1 MPIHEF
7 ITQNTWF
14 IGRASDNSVVHY
26 FQVEENTQLD
36 SGQEIIE
43 LFNSEEEYLGRL
55 AEIGINL
62 GEENIS

>member
-43 LFNSEEEYLGRL
+43 LFNLEEEYLARL
-55 AEIGINL
+55 LELGISL
-62 GEENIS
+62 DEEPQ

>member
-43 LFNSEEEYLGRL
+43 LFNLEEEYLARL
-55 AEIGINL
+55 LELGIL
-62 GEENIS
+62 LDEEPQ

>member
-43 LFNSEEEYLGRL
+43 LFNSEEEYLTRL
-55 AEIGINL
+55 LELGISPEDEL
-62 GEENIS
+62 Q

>member
-1 MPIHEF
+1 MPIHEL

-43 LFNSEEEYLGRL
+43 LFNSEEEYLARL
-55 AEIGINL
+55 LELGISL
-62 GEENIS
+62 EEEPQ

>member
-7 ITQNTWF
+7 ITQSTWF

-43 LFNSEEEYLGRL
+43 LFNLEEEYLARL
-55 AEIGINL
+55 LELGISL
-62 GEENIS
+62 DEEPQ